1 MNDRIDLHIHSNK
14 SSDGD
19 FSPFHIIHMAKK
31 TGLKAISISDH
42 DTVAAYPEALALGE
56 KAGVEVIPGIEL
68 STVFDSREFH
78 LLLPFVL
85 WGAKVVKR
93 LESDVK
99 KRRVLTARERVNK
112 LRGLGF
118 DISWKEVIEK
128 SGAFP
133 PLGVTIAQM
142 LLDKGEKAGE
152 PVINKYLARKETG
165 LAPYFFYKDFF
176 MEGKPAFVPTKD
188 ISLLD
193 VLDIVG
199 ETGGVPVLAHP
210 GAPFQ
215 KVNKKDLSLLKSRGL
230 KGLEV
235 YTSYHNEEQTR
246 NYKRLAEEFD
256 LVPTA
261 GSDFHGTMKPHITFG
276 SVKEGGYWMI
286 DKLRERRP

>member
-1 MNDRIDLHIHSNK
+1 MNDRIDLHIHSNM

-19 FSPFHIIHMAKK
+19 FSPFHIIYMAKK
-31 TGLKAISISDH
+31 TGLRAISISDH

-68 STVFDSREFH
+68 STVFDSRDFH

-85 WGAKVVKR
+85 WGTKAVKR
-93 LESDVK
+93 LMSDVK

-118 DISWKEVIEK
+118 DIMWEEVIQK
-128 SGAFP
+128 SGGFP
-133 PLGVTIAQM
+133 PLGVTIAQV

-152 PVINKYLARKETG
+152 PLINKYLARKEKG
-165 LAPYFFYKDFF
+165 SAPYLFYKDFF
-176 MEGKPAFVPTKD
+176 MEGKPAFVPSKD

-193 VLDIVG
+193 VLAIVG

-246 NYKRLAEEFD
+246 YYKRLAEEFD
-256 LVPTA
+256 LVPTV
-261 GSDFHGTMKPHITFG
+261 GSDFHGTIKPHISFG

-286 DKLRERRP
+286 EKLRERRP

>member
-85 WGAKVVKR
+85 WGTKAVKR

-99 KRRVLTARERVNK
+99 KRRALTARERVNK

-118 DISWKEVIEK
+118 DISWKEVIQK

-133 PLGVTIAQM
+133 PLGVTIAQV
-142 LLDKGEKAGE
+142 LLD
-152 PVINKYLARKETG
+152 
-165 LAPYFFYKDFF
+165 APYLFYKDFF
-176 MEGKPAFVPTKD
+176 MEGKPAFVPSKD

-193 VLDIVG
+193 MLDIVG

-210 GAPFQ
+210 GASFQ
-215 KVNKKDLSLLKSRGL
+215 NVNKKDLSLLKSRGL

-261 GSDFHGTMKPHITFG
+261 GSDFHGMIKPHITFG

-286 DKLRERRP
+286 DKLRKRRP